1 MSDYLIWLIVALV
14 ILGSE
19 MMLGTIYLLAF
30 TAGALAACVC
40 ALFGLTLTAQFTVAA
55 LVIVLGVI
63 IALYFRRNLRKLTP
77 NTQCDNLDKGQI
89 VSVTKVNE
97 DGSAKVNYRGTS
109 WTAYADNG
117 SLECGVYK
125 IERVEGTRLILKK

>member
-1 MSDYLIWLIVALV
+1 MS
-14 ILGSE
+14 
-19 MMLGTIYLLAF
+19 
-30 TAGALAACVC
+30 
-40 ALFGLTLTAQFTVAA
+40 LTSQFTIAA
-55 LVIVLGVI
+55 IVIVLGVV

-89 VSVTKVNE
+89 VNVSSVND

-125 IERVEGTRLILKK
+125 IDRVEGTRLILKK

>member
-30 TAGALAACVC
+30 SAGALAACVC

-63 IALYFRRNLRKLTP
+63 IALYFRRNIRKLTP

>member
-1 MSDYLIWLIVALV
+1 MSDYLIWLIVALL
-14 ILGSE
+14 ILG
-19 MMLGTIYLLAF
+19 
-30 TAGALAACVC
+30 
-40 ALFGLTLTAQFTVAA
+40 
-55 LVIVLGVI
+55 
-63 IALYFRRNLRKLTP
+63 
-77 NTQCDNLDKGQI
+77 
-89 VSVTKVNE
+89 VTKVNE